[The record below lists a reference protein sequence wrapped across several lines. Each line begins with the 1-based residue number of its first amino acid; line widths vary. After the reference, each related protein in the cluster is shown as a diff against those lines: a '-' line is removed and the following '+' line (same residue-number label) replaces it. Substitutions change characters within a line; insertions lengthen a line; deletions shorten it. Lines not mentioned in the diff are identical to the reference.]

1 MDNPIR
7 SVARLQAHRWRYFLI
22 LAVLFTSLSSA
33 SLRTA
38 SAEGS
43 ADSVITSYATR
54 FTHEE
59 SLASQHS
66 LLSTPQSPDL
76 QAKSDNPVPAPAEIS
91 TGRFRYFTETAHF
104 LRGIFLTYW
113 ETHGATAI
121 LGLPLTEALM
131 EDGMAVQ
138 YLERARLE
146 WHPENAEV
154 RNQVLLA
161 RLGAVTLEAR
171 GVQFPQQPE
180 GANTPTSH
188 FFAETGHNLGSGFL
202 SFWLKNGGLAV
213 FGYPLSEEVVEIN
226 EADGQQY
233 TVQYFERNRF
243 EWHPERNSANDV
255 QLGLLGTEYAR
266 MEGLNPLSRI
276 LLPGPFVGS
285 EEDQSDSPELAAL
298 VDEGLLPSVQMLG
311 RTPQFKWV
319 PGLIIKNNISLRFE
333 EIEDEDVAGAFIV
346 TGNRTRRYAIIIPE
360 TERDA
365 PAEVIASV
373 LAHEST
379 HAFNTIT
386 GVPPTRGDCSIE
398 EETRAFMNGLAAWLI
413 LRGDDALSQS
423 YPARSF
429 ASAINNS
436 LRRFNGNSTELSFNF
451 NPQAG
456 RDYLRVIYGSECEAW
471 RTVDDRR

>member
-1 MDNPIR
+1 MDNPFH
-7 SVARLQAHRWRYFLI
+7 SVVRLQARGWRYFLI
-22 LAVLFTSLSSA
+22 LALLFTSLSSA
-33 SLRTA
+33 GLGTA
-38 SAEGS
+38 RAEGTT
-43 ADSVITSYATR
+43 DSVLRKYETRITQK
-54 FTHEE
+54 E
-59 SLASQHS
+59 SLASQFS
-66 LLSTPQSPDL
+66 LLSIPQSPNL

-91 TGRFRYFTETAHF
+91 TGRFRYFPETAHF
-104 LRGIFLTYW
+104 LRGVFLTYW

-131 EDGMAVQ
+131 EEGMAVQ

-146 WHPENAEV
+146 WHPENPEV

-161 RLGAVTLEAR
+161 RLGAVALEAR
-171 GVQFPQQPE
+171 GVQFPPQPE

-188 FFAETGHNLGSGFL
+188 FFTETGHNLGSGFL

-213 FGYPLSEEVVEIN
+213 FGYPLSEEVVEVN
-226 EADGQQY
+226 EADGNQY

-243 EWHPERNSANDV
+243 EWHPERPSADNV

-266 MEGLNPLSRI
+266 LEGLNPLSRI

-285 EEDQSDSPELAAL
+285 EEDLIDSPELADL
-298 VDEGLLPSVQMLG
+298 VESDLLPAVQMLG
-311 RTPQFKWV
+311 RTPQFKWI
-319 PGLIIKNNISLRFE
+319 PAIIVKNNISLRFE
-333 EIEDEDVAGAFIV
+333 AIEDEDVAGAFIV
-346 TGNRTRRYAIIIPE
+346 TGSRTRRYAIIIPE
-360 TERDA
+360 TERDSPTEA
-365 PAEVIASV
+365 IASV

-398 EETRAFMNGLAAWLI
+398 EETRAFMNGLAAWII
-413 LRGDDALSQS
+413 LRGNDALSQS
-423 YPARSF
+423 YPSRSF

-436 LRRFNGNSTELSFNF
+436 LRRFNGNSTVLSFNF

-456 RDYLRVIYGSECEAW
+456 RDYLRSIYGSECAP
-471 RTVDDRR
+471 